1 MNGLAALKSFLQ
13 KPPEPECCDLCS
25 APLAAQHRH
34 LIDPQTRRIVC
45 ACDPCALL
53 FPGTGQ
59 TKYISIPRDVLYL
72 DRFNLTDQLWNSL
85 AIPIGLAF
93 IFSSRVSENVTAIYP
108 SPAGCTEVPLDPESW
123 NEIVAENPV
132 LARVEP
138 DVEALLVNRID
149 GARDTFIAPID
160 ECYKLTGLIRKHWRG
175 FSGGLEAWEHV
186 NRFFD
191 ELKERA
197 VGYAGSQL

>member
-1 MNGLAALKSFLQ
+1 MNGLTALKSFLR
-13 KPPEPECCDLCS
+13 KPPEPERCDLCS
-25 APLAAQHRH
+25 APVPAQHRH

-72 DRFNLTDQLWNSL
+72 ENFNLTDPLWNSL
-85 AIPIGLAF
+85 GIPIGLAF
-93 IFSSRVSENVTAIYP
+93 IFSSRISESVTAIYP
-108 SPAGCTEVPLDPESW
+108 SPAGCTEVPLDPECW
-123 NEIVAENPV
+123 QEIMAENPV
-132 LARVEP
+132 LARVQP

-149 GARDTFIAPID
+149 GARDSFIAPID
-160 ECYKLTGLIRKHWRG
+160 ECYRLAGLIRKHWRG
-175 FSGGLEAWEHV
+175 FSGGAEAWEHV
-186 NRFFD
+186 NEFFGG
-191 ELKERA
+191 LKERT

>member
-13 KPPEPECCDLCS
+13 KPPEPERCDLCA
-25 APLAAQHRH
+25 APVPKQHRH

-59 TKYISIPRDVLYL
+59 TKYISIPRDVVYL
-72 DRFNLTDQLWNSL
+72 ENFNLTDQLWNSL

-93 IFSSRVSENVTAIYP
+93 LFTSRASESVTAIYP
-108 SPAGCTEVPLDPESW
+108 SPAGCTEVALDPECW
-123 NEIVAENPV
+123 KEIIDENPM
-132 LARVEP
+132 LAPVQP

-149 GARDTFIAPID
+149 GARDYFIAPID
-160 ECYKLTGLIRKHWRG
+160 ECYKLTGLVRKYWRG
-175 FSGGLEAWEHV
+175 FSGGAEAWEHV
-186 NRFFD
+186 DEFFGG
-191 ELKERA
+191 LKEHAR
-197 VGYAGSQL
+197 SQL